1 MHRTI
6 LRALVIG
13 ALLAAASC
21 SRPANDPESAAAS
34 QAGADPAAAQAPAVI
49 GPVDVILTG
58 GKVITVD
65 ERFTIAQ
72 AIAVRGERIVAVGTD
87 QQIGALAGPATR
99 RIDLAGRA
107 VVPGMIDDH
116 AHYMEE
122 GVLWTDELRL
132 DNVTTRKEAIEMMK
146 AKAASLPPDRWVYT
160 LGGWSPDQFTDDK
173 KSFSR
178 TELDAVD
185 STHPILLQFTRAET
199 YVNSKAI
206 EVLGLEQRTEA
217 WIKRDGGGRSTGV
230 IDALVPGGFAGAN
243 EVIAKIP
250 RPTLQDVERNSMAMI
265 RELNAVGLTASS
277 GTCPDEFVPIFRGW
291 ARESRLNKRF
301 FCLVAANTG
310 ASADTVSKALPEI
323 AKMKLFTGD
332 NWVDHI
338 AYGEGL
344 YGPAGD
350 SMVAPTGTQ
359 PPEAFEQWGRIAREI
374 ARAGMPLHSHT
385 TLEHTFNGFLDQIE
399 KINAE
404 IPVRNLRWTLIHDEQ
419 VGPEHLERMKNL
431 GLYAAIQPRATIM
444 GGIYQRQH
452 GVERAATMPN
462 FRLIQDS
469 GIVWGLGTDAFEVN
483 QYNPFVT
490 LSYAVTGQMVG
501 GTVVNRATVGREDAL
516 IAHTRRNALIIMQEN
531 NLGSLAPGKLADLLV
546 LDRDYLTVP
555 ADQIKD
561 IRPVITMVGGRV
573 VYDAAAPATQTAAR

>member
-1 MHRTI
+1 MNTKI
-6 LRALVIG
+6 WRALVVGMLFTIVVG
-13 ALLAAASC
+13 TGPTLHG
-21 SRPANDPESAAAS
+21 
-34 QAGADPAAAQAPAVI
+34 QQAPASAPGFGAA
-49 GPVDVILTG
+49 GPADVILSN
-58 GKVITVD
+58 GKIITVD
-65 ERFTIAQ
+65 EKFTIAQ
-72 AIAVRGERIVAVGTD
+72 AIAVKGDRIVAVGSND
-87 QQIGALAGPATR
+87 DISSLAGPATR

-107 VVPGMIDDH
+107 VVPGMIDNH

-132 DNVTTRKEAIEMMK
+132 DNVTTRAQAIEMMK

-178 TELDAVD
+178 AELDQVD
-185 STHPILLQFTRAET
+185 STHPVLLQFTRGET

-206 EVLGLEQRTEA
+206 EVLGLEARTEP
-217 WIKRDGGGRSTGV
+217 WIKRDASGKSTGV
-230 IDALVPGGFAGAN
+230 IDALIPGGFAGGN
-243 EVIAKIP
+243 EVTAKIP

-265 RELNAVGLTASS
+265 KELNAVGLTASS

-291 ARESRLNKRF
+291 AREGRLNKRF
-301 FCLVAANTG
+301 FCIVAANTG
-310 ASADTVSKALPEI
+310 ASADAVTKALPQVG
-323 AKMKLFTGD
+323 AFKLFTGD

-350 SMVAPTGTQ
+350 SMVAPKGTQ
-359 PPEAFEQWGRIAREI
+359 PAEAFEQWGRIAREVAK
-374 ARAGMPLHSHT
+374 ARMPLHSHT

-399 KINAE
+399 QINKE
-404 IPVRNLRWTLIHDEQ
+404 FPVRNLRWTLIHDEQ
-419 VGPEHLERMKNL
+419 ATAEHLERMKNL
-431 GLYAAIQPRATIM
+431 GIYASIQPRATIM
-444 GGIYQRQH
+444 GGIYHRQH
-452 GVERAATMPN
+452 GDRAYTMPN

-490 LSYAVTGQMVG
+490 LAYAVTGKMVG
-501 GTVVNRATVGREDAL
+501 GTVTNRSTVSREDAL
-516 IAHTRRNALIIMQEN
+516 IAHTRRNSLIIMQEN
-531 NLGSLAPGKLADLLV
+531 NLGSIAPGKLADLLV
-546 LDRDYLTVP
+546 LDRDYLTIP

-561 IRPVITMVGGRV
+561 VKPVITMVGGRV
-573 VYDAAAPATQTAAR
+573 VYDAAAPATSTAAR

>member
-1 MHRTI
+1 MRTKI
-6 LRALVIG
+6 WRALAIG
-13 ALLAAASC
+13 ALLAVAAC
-21 SRPANDPESAAAS
+21 SRPDSQSAPAAS
-34 QAGADPAAAQAPAVI
+34 QGSAADPSDAQATSAT

-65 ERFTIAQ
+65 EKFTIAQ
-72 AIAVRGERIVAVGTD
+72 AIAVKGDRIVAVGSND
-87 QQIGALAGPATR
+87 DISSLAGPATR

-107 VVPGMIDDH
+107 VVPGMIDNH

-132 DNVTTRKEAIEMMK
+132 DNVTTRAQAIEMMK

-178 TELDAVD
+178 AELDQVD
-185 STHPILLQFTRAET
+185 STHPVLLQFTRGET

-206 EVLGLEQRTEA
+206 EVLGLEARTEP
-217 WIKRDGGGRSTGV
+217 WIKRDASGKSTGV
-230 IDALVPGGFAGAN
+230 IDALIPGGFAGGN
-243 EVIAKIP
+243 EVTAKIP

-265 RELNAVGLTASS
+265 KELNAVGLTASS

-291 ARESRLNKRF
+291 AREGRLNKRF
-301 FCLVAANTG
+301 FCIVAANTG
-310 ASADTVSKALPEI
+310 ASADAVTKALPQVG
-323 AKMKLFTGD
+323 AFKLFTGD

-350 SMVAPTGTQ
+350 SMVAPKGTQ
-359 PPEAFEQWGRIAREI
+359 PAEAFEQWGRIAREVAK
-374 ARAGMPLHSHT
+374 ARMPLHSHT

-399 KINAE
+399 QINKE
-404 IPVRNLRWTLIHDEQ
+404 FPVRNLRWALIHDEQ
-419 VGPEHLERMKNL
+419 ATAEHLERMKTL
-431 GLYAAIQPRATIM
+431 GLYASIQPRATIM
-444 GGIYQRQH
+444 GGIYHRQH
-452 GVERAATMPN
+452 GDRAYTMPN

-490 LSYAVTGQMVG
+490 LAYAVTGKMVG
-501 GTVVNRATVGREDAL
+501 GTVTNRSTVSREDAL
-516 IAHTRRNALIIMQEN
+516 IAHTRRNSLIIMQEN
-531 NLGSLAPGKLADLLV
+531 NLGSIAPGKLADLLV
-546 LDRDYLTVP
+546 LDRDYLTIP

-561 IRPVITMVGGRV
+561 IKPVVTMVGGRV
-573 VYDAAAPATQTAAR
+573 VYDAAAPVTTTAAR